1 MKNLLYSLLAVL
13 ALGSAFTACSD
24 DNADEVINYTTTPE
38 KASAGIY
45 AGTWTRT
52 LASDET
58 AVLTGNGEVTLT
70 ATDSIG
76 ATDITFS
83 CADLGLNATSVAN
96 VWNSGRGFQFINN
109 LKSNGLGTEFA
120 GRISESN
127 QLTVAFTI
135 SIREGRATN
144 TYYYSFEGTKQ

>member
-13 ALGSAFTACSD
+13 ALGCGFTACSD
-24 DNADEVINYTTTPE
+24 DNADEVINYSTTPE
-38 KASAGIY
+38 KASAGTY
-45 AGTWTRT
+45 SGTWTRT
-52 LASDET
+52 LATDS
-58 AVLTGNGEVTLT
+58 VSSSYHGEVVLT
-70 ATDSIG
+70 ATDSVG
-76 ATDITFS
+76 VTDITFTCS
-83 CADLGLNATSVAN
+83 DIALDANSVAN
-96 VWNSGRGFQFINN
+96 VWNSGRGFQLINN

-120 GRISESN
+120 GRISEDN